1 MQKIFDYIYL
11 LQGNG
16 SLGKSPS
23 VTKDDIGNPY
33 DFKHISGL
41 DTSGQFVDNTN
52 DLDPKMRKK
61 FEMSNVKNVIARPQ
75 SLMLRPKSMYKS
87 FAMTYF
93 SIPEFKIWT
102 NWAN

>member
-1 MQKIFDYIYL
+1 M
-11 LQGNG
+11 
-16 SLGKSPS
+16 
-23 VTKDDIGNPY
+23 
-33 DFKHISGL
+33 
-41 DTSGQFVDNTN
+41 DNTN

-75 SLMLRPKSMYKS
+75 SLMLRPKSMYIS

>member
-1 MQKIFDYIYL
+1 M
-11 LQGNG
+11 QGNV

-23 VTKDDIGNPY
+23 ITKDDIGNPY

-75 SLMLRPKSMYKS
+75 SLMLRPKSMYIS
-87 FAMTYF
+87 LALIYF
-93 SIPEFKIWT
+93 SKTECEIWA